1 MCGQTHAQ
9 VITMIHAMC
18 RRSHAQ
24 FRKHGPQS
32 SNALC
37 VQSQAHFESMA
48 DRPLIQFAH
57 NLAYNSASMAD
68 RRIYNAQTISCTPPQ
83 AWPTGRYATLSQ
95 SHAQFRKHGR
105 QAANAM
111 CGQSHPLLCKHG
123 QQAVNACYQARQTG
137 HEQSHAQLFKHGR
150 KAIHPMCGQ
159 SHTQLRK
166 HGRQAVNAM
175 CVQSHA

>member
-1 MCGQTHAQ
+1 MHNSASMAHNQ
-9 VITMIHAMC
+9 VMHCAYNP
-18 RRSHAQ
+18 
-24 FRKHGPQS
+24 KH
-32 SNALC
+32 N
-37 VQSQAHFESMA
+37 FESMA

-57 NLAYNSASMAD
+57 NLAHNSASMAD

-137 HEQSHAQLFKHGR
+137 HEQSNAQFF
-150 KAIHPMCGQ
+150 
-159 SHTQLRK
+159 K
-166 HGRQAVNAM
+166 HGRQAVTNLMHNSA
-175 CVQSHA
+175 STADRP